1 MLNHYNNFYN
11 DLGKIGITGN
21 FIYVYTTS
29 ISLRSEVN
37 CTVGVSNPFPNRGKP
52 AGAIICNSYNLD
64 GDCICSYNYTDST
77 NSQLLFVFAKRGT
90 TAGAKLSAG
99 THRFAVILIY

>member
-1 MLNHYNNFYN
+1 MYIYAA
-11 DLGKIGITGN
+11 IIT
-21 FIYVYTTS
+21 
-29 ISLRSEVN
+29 LKSEAT
-37 CTVGVSNPFPNRGKP
+37 CTVAVSNPYPNKGKP

-90 TAGAKLSAG
+90 TAGAKLSEG

>member
-1 MLNHYNNFYN
+1 M
-11 DLGKIGITGN
+11 
-21 FIYVYTTS
+21 
-29 ISLRSEVN
+29 RSEVN

-90 TAGAKLSAG
+90 TSGAKLTEG
-99 THRFAVILIY
+99 THRFDVILIY